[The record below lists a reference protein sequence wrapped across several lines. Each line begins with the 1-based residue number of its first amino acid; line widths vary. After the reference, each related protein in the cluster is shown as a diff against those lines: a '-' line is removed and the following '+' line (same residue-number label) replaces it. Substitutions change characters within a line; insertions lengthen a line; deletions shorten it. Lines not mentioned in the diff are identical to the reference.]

1 MAPQTG
7 PGAMIAVVRTL
18 VRAFVRSVVVA
29 VATGATLVVSAAP
42 AWAHGVSGVQ
52 PTNYRTTVAGVTPP
66 VDGVTVRSVDLGG
79 KLQLT
84 NRTGTD
90 VVVLG
95 YQSEPYLRVGPRGVF
110 ENTRSPAVFLNR
122 TTVPSAAAPHTYDAS
137 AAPAWRK
144 LSNART
150 VSWHDHRAHWMGAS
164 APPQVSRD
172 PSTRHVVISDWNV
185 PARYGD
191 RSLAFTGDVVWVP
204 GPSPW
209 PWLAGALAIALVV
222 VVASRTR
229 SWPLALGMGTA
240 VLVAGEAV
248 HVAGLWGATTANTV
262 SKLGSSVYSIA
273 GCLVGIGALAMLRR
287 RDPYDATPVVLVAAV
302 FLLIAGGFADITSI
316 TRSQL
321 PSTLPEA
328 LARGVVMAALGLGLG
343 LVVAAAMRLRRPG
356 GPHQRA
362 TRARPRPVTARG
374 RDADD
379 SASATGVH

>member
-1 MAPQTG
+1 
-7 PGAMIAVVRTL
+7 
-18 VRAFVRSVVVA
+18 
-29 VATGATLVVSAAP
+29 
-42 AWAHGVSGVQ
+42 
-52 PTNYRTTVAGVTPP
+52 
-66 VDGVTVRSVDLGG
+66 
-79 KLQLT
+79 
-84 NRTGTD
+84 
-90 VVVLG
+90 
-95 YQSEPYLRVGPRGVF
+95 
-110 ENTRSPAVFLNR
+110 
-122 TTVPSAAAPHTYDAS
+122 
-137 AAPAWRK
+137 
-144 LSNART
+144 
-150 VSWHDHRAHWMGAS
+150 
-164 APPQVSRD
+164 
-172 PSTRHVVISDWNV
+172 VISDWNV

-191 RSLAFTGDVVWVP
+191 RSLAFTGDVVWIP

-229 SWPLALGMGTA
+229 SWPLVLGMGTA